1 MKSRIEHIIKAE
13 SLSNLQFANSLE
25 ISPAAVTHLLS
36 GRNNPSLDIVVRIAQ
51 KYPHYNLR
59 WMLLGEG
66 AIYNIGHAATA
77 SVNREPELFATSN
90 PSGQSSTA
98 LASSNSAGNNSEKAA
113 ATPISAQPSATPQN
127 DNSAEQ
133 QKLIVCLPDGTYR
146 EFIKQ

>member
-1 MKSRIEHIIKAE
+1 MKNRIEHIIKAE

-59 WMLLGEG
+59 WLLLGEG
-66 AIYNIGHAATA
+66 AIYNTGHTVATCA
-77 SVNREPELFATSN
+77 PQEPELFAAPKPVVEN
-90 PSGQSSTA
+90 P
-98 LASSNSAGNNSEKAA
+98 EKYA
-113 ATPISAQPSATPQN
+113 ATTPEQIN
-127 DNSAEQ
+127 TAPNNVSPAEQ
-133 QKLIVCLPDGTYR
+133 QKLIVCMPDGTYR